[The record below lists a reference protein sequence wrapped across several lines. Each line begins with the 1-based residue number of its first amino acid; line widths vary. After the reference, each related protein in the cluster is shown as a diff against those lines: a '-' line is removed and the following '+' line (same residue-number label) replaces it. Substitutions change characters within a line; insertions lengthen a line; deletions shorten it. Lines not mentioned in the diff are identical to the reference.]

1 MPTTAPVPVPGVT
14 GPPWNFT
21 TRTGHR
27 AFLEH
32 CQNRPSMV
40 DELMRGRTYTDD
52 KPTPPPRPVTRRRKT
67 TQPAGEQLTLALDFE
82 ATSEPDENIN
92 ARRKRLLTE
101 ALLADPDGWTQE
113 RVQALY
119 AAAGDHVDINTCWGW
134 LRHLT
139 VVEPVTRRA
148 TTNT

>member
-1 MPTTAPVPVPGVT
+1 MPDTTLIPGVT

-52 KPTPPPRPVTRRRKT
+52 KPTPPPRPATPRRHKPTPVT
-67 TQPAGEQLTLALDFE
+67 GEQLALDFGTG
-82 ATSEPDENIN
+82 AP
-92 ARRKRLLTE
+92 
-101 ALLADPDGWTQE
+101 
-113 RVQALY
+113 
-119 AAAGDHVDINTCWGW
+119 
-134 LRHLT
+134 
-139 VVEPVTRRA
+139 
-148 TTNT
+148 